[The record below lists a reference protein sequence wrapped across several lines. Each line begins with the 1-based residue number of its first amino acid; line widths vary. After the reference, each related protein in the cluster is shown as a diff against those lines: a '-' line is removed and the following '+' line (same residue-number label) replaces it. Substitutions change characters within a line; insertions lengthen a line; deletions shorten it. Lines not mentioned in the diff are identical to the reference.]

1 MCVTKE
7 VKMLSDPSVLGL
19 HDNIVECFG
28 VWDDKDYIH
37 LVLEYCEVSL
47 RQWIIMRYRAKEL
60 KVLENQLFTE
70 SQAKKIIREVATGIQ
85 HLY

>member
-47 RQWIIMRYRAKEL
+47 R
-60 KVLENQLFTE
+60 
-70 SQAKKIIREVATGIQ
+70 
-85 HLY
+85 